1 MTTSKPPKFF
11 SDIFNSYYYQDED
24 TTGFTQDQADLRYL
38 RKTTSDTS
46 SGLITFSAGLSS
58 NSIEPLN
65 ATDTL
70 NINTVSSTA
79 TNIINIGNNTTN
91 EQTLN
96 LNSKTINVGDT
107 SVPSVVNVISPSI
120 FTGTAT
126 IATIAATTINSSA
139 VNALINIGGNQVNAG
154 ATLNIGNNS
163 SRVGPINIGTGLTTG
178 LSQTI
183 NVGSASITSG
193 TQTINL
199 GGSQTISGG
208 GSQTINLNKPLTL
221 NYNVNIPNNMN
232 ILGSSQLDDSISTA
246 ITSGQILTLLTI
258 TTLPVGIYMVYYAI
272 THSSASSLS
281 YNSTRHGLTRDSNTF
296 SIIQSNIYTAQVSS
310 KNHNPTIPLVDN
322 NCGILQ
328 VSSTAGAVRLTVSYD
343 FSGGSLNLTSIAR
356 VVRIG

>member
-1 MTTSKPPKFF
+1 LCSAQVTGDLLIGSVVNRTGA
-11 SDIFNSYYYQDED
+11 INICNTL
-24 TTGFTQDQADLRYL
+24 TTGVGQ
-38 RKTTSDTS
+38 
-46 SGLITFSAGLSS
+46 
-58 NSIEPLN
+58 
-65 ATDTL
+65 
-70 NINTVSSTA
+70 
-79 TNIINIGNNTTN
+79 IINIG
-91 EQTLN
+91 
-96 LNSKTINVGDT
+96 S
-107 SVPSVVNVISPSI
+107 
-120 FTGTAT
+120 
-126 IATIAATTINSSA
+126 
-139 VNALINIGGNQVNAG
+139 NAI
-154 ATLNIGNNS
+154 
-163 SRVGPINIGTGLTTG
+163 TTG
-178 LSQTI
+178 S
-183 NVGSASITSG
+183 
-193 TQTINL
+193 QTINL

-208 GSQTINLNKPLTL
+208 GSQTINVNKPLTL

-232 ILGSSQLDDSISTA
+232 ILGSSQLDDSTSTA